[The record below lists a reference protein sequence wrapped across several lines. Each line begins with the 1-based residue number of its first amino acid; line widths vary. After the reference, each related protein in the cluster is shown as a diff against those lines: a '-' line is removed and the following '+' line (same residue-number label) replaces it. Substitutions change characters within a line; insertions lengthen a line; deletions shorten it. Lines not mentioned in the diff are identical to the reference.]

1 MVSNALPDCWIVSS
15 GLKGCENQ
23 CIGVA
28 EELKLK
34 YEIKKINPSWLLS
47 IIAPYGKPKNKKK
60 IIFYSLTIL
69 ALGLFSTLITVVK

>member
-34 YEIKKINPSWLLS
+34 YEIKKINQRAS
-47 IIAPYGKPKNKKK
+47 Y
-60 IIFYSLTIL
+60 YS
-69 ALGLFSTLITVVK
+69 